1 MSKTG
6 DWLIELQEDA
16 EYMTLKEFINQ
27 HGESNSIVDVW
38 KTTQD
43 KMDIEFSISE
53 QRLEEML
60 DAQGEMALEDCI
72 KIKEGY

>member
-1 MSKTG
+1 MSKISN
-6 DWLIELQEDA
+6 WHVQLQEDA

-60 DAQGEMALEDCI
+60 DAQGE
-72 KIKEGY
+72 G

>member
-53 QRLEEML
+53 QRLEEYL
-60 DAQGEMALEDCI
+60 DAQGE
-72 KIKEGY
+72 G

>member
-6 DWLIELQEDA
+6 QWLLQMQEDA
-16 EYMTLKEFINQ
+16 EHMTLNEFISE
-27 HGESNSIVDVW
+27 HGDSQQIVDVW
-38 KTTQD
+38 KTTQE

>member
-16 EYMTLKEFINQ
+16 EHMTLQEFIQ
-27 HGESNSIVDVW
+27 EHGESNPIVDVW

-43 KMDIEFSISE
+43 RLDVEFSISE
-53 QRLEEML
+53 QKLEEML
-60 DAQGEMALEDCI
+60 DAQGE
-72 KIKEGY
+72 G

>member
-53 QRLEEML
+53 QRLEETL
-60 DAQGEMALEDCI
+60 DAQGE
-72 KIKEGY
+72 G